1 VIAVLAGLAAAVA
14 IAGVGVIVLGLFGGG
29 GATRSPSA
37 TQSSRFDAVDPRR
50 WWRGLTPARR
60 RWIAGGL
67 IAGAVVMA
75 ITRWAPA
82 LVIIP
87 LIVAVAPGLLGD
99 PKNRDIEVLEALDR
113 WVRALTAS
121 LLTGRS
127 VPDAIRSTRRQA
139 PETLA
144 AAVTLLA
151 ARLDERW
158 PLPDALAAFAD
169 DVNHP
174 EADAV
179 AAALI
184 VAGQRGTGAAA
195 TLEALADALQDRLSA
210 ARDIDNERA
219 KPRIVVR
226 QVTAI
231 IAVVL
236 VLALITSPKYFEPY
250 RHGAGPLLAVALM
263 LVYIL
268 ALARLQAASRPP
280 VRARLRIVPR
290 QVRQGTLSEG
300 GVR

>member
-1 VIAVLAGLAAAVA
+1 MTGALAGLAAAVA
-14 IAGVGVIVLGLFGGG
+14 IAGIGVIVFGLVGDRIGMQS
-29 GATRSPSA
+29 TPSQSP
-37 TQSSRFDAVDPRR
+37 RVAVFDPRR
-50 WWRGLTPARR
+50 WWGRLTPARR

-67 IAGAVVMA
+67 IAGAVAAA
-75 ITRWAPA
+75 ITRWIPA
-82 LVIIP
+82 LVIVP
-87 LIVAVAPGLLGD
+87 LIVAVTPGLLGD

-113 WVRALTAS
+113 WIRALTAS

-139 PETLA
+139 PESLA
-144 AAVTLLA
+144 DSVTLLA

-169 DVNHP
+169 DIDHP

-195 TLEALADALQDRLSA
+195 TLEALADALQDRLAA
-210 ARDIDNERA
+210 AREVDNERA

-236 VLALITSPKYFEPY
+236 VLALITSPQYFEPY

-268 ALARLQAASRPP
+268 ALARLQAASRPAA
-280 VRARLRIVPR
+280 RARLRVVASPA
-290 QVRQGTLSEG
+290 RQGSAIG
-300 GVR
+300 GERP